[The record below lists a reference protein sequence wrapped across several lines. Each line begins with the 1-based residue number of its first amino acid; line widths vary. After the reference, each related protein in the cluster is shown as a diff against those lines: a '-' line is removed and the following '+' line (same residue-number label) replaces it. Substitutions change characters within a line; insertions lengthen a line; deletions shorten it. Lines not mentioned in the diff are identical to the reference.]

1 MLRIIRSMRDIASES
16 SRQLRST
23 MALLL
28 VLLLLLCCATTRS
41 AVISSSALE
50 TSATAACF
58 THYNATGGHDLCGCQ
73 VDGSPIVLTCGGGGK
88 IQAVVFAAIGTPT
101 GSCGQYVRGS
111 CDGNPATAKAAVTAA
126 CVGKSGCS
134 LPTDIGHFN
143 KGVDPCTGVV
153 KHVAVQV
160 TCSTPQKPLPPGPP
174 APPGPAPPSPPEPP
188 SVGKQGCAVVD
199 VGGTAT
205 LSCPGTELVTD
216 ISFASYGVI
225 GGSCPAALTHNPL
238 CDADNPKGWGANAAF
253 VVDAL
258 CRGKPKCNVPV
269 SAGLFGSEFPCTG
282 GGKKALGVMWACA
295 AAPASP
301 ADPVPTLWQGVGYNV
316 MNPLFS
322 EAHNYSYGG
331 KLARDIWLELF
342 AKANASFIRFL
353 DFDQNDK
360 PTTKGSFN
368 FSIEQSLP
376 YLKQFKAQGTE
387 IYWTNFHPAVA
398 PSNCKNQFGP
408 CTPLTP
414 AQVAWA
420 KERASFLAELV
431 GTRGFTNIKWYCFSN
446 ELESVGFGTWATYAA
461 AMKQAIKGE
470 PSLAKLGLVGLDD
483 TYSPELW
490 LAAKHDP
497 VDALSLHAHDTG
509 LQNSGVETVF
519 RPR

>member
-1 MLRIIRSMRDIASES
+1 MMNFLKK
-16 SRQLRST
+16 
-23 MALLL
+23 MALLVVQEVVVV
-28 VLLLLLCCATTRS
+28 VLA
-41 AVISSSALE
+41 SSSAAMS
-50 TSATAACF
+50 SASENSAACF

-88 IQAVVFAAIGTPT
+88 ITAVVFAAIGTPT
-101 GSCGQYVRGS
+101 GSCGHYVRGSS
-111 CDGNPATAKAAVTAA
+111 CDGNPATAKAVVSTA
-126 CVGKSGCS
+126 CVGKRSCS
-134 LPTDIGHFN
+134 LPTDIQHFN

-188 SVGKQGCAVVD
+188 ALGKQGCAVVD
-199 VGGTAT
+199 AGDTAT
-205 LSCPGTELVTD
+205 LSCSGTELVSN
-216 ISFASYGVI
+216 ISFASYGVV
-225 GGSCPAALTHNPL
+225 GGSCSTALTHNLL

-253 VVDAL
+253 VVEAL

-269 SAGLFGSEFPCTG
+269 SAGIFGSEFPCIG
-282 GGKKALGVMWACA
+282 GGKKALGVTWACA
-295 AAPASP
+295 AAPATP
-301 ADPVPTLWQGVGYNV
+301 AELVPTLWQGVGFNV

-322 EAHNYSYGG
+322 EAHNYSYDGR
-331 KLARDIWLELF
+331 LARDIWLELF

-353 DFDQNDK
+353 DFDQIDK
-360 PTTKGSFN
+360 PATPAFN
-368 FSIEQSLP
+368 FSLEQSLP

-387 IYWTNFHPAVA
+387 IYWTNFHPAIA

-408 CTPLTP
+408 CMPLTA

-420 KERASFLAELV
+420 KGRASFLAKLV
-431 GTRGFTNIKWYCFSN
+431 GTHGFTNIKWYCFSN

-470 PSLAKLGLVGLDD
+470 PSLANLGLVGLDD

-497 VDALSLHAHDTG
+497 VNALSLHAYLLG
-509 LQNSGVETVF
+509 PSPLN
-519 RPR
+519 